1 MSRVLIIEDEYAL
14 AAALSTVVRRLGAE
28 PVVAASGQGGIEK
41 AKKQHFDLVLLD
53 IGLPDMSG
61 LKVLATLRAEPE
73 PPPILIITAHG
84 TLENALEARRLGA
97 HDYFLKPLNLA
108 DMQPCLRALLQPLP
122 MEKSDVPVKSGA
134 DQALMIG
141 AAPGMQRCFAV
152 IAQACAADAPVLL
165 SGPRGSGKTLAA
177 QVIHRNS
184 AKASAPWVIFRAD
197 EWPEAEME
205 KALMHAFEEARGSS
219 LLIEEIGS
227 LPLPLQALV
236 SRMIT
241 ESDRRVL
248 ATSSAILAELITAGR
263 FREDL
268 YYQLAVLQVCLPALS
283 DRVEDIAA
291 LACFLLG
298 RAAPQ
303 RELILAPETLL
314 YLKAHAWPGHV
325 RELGAAMQHAA
336 AVCPN
341 SLVLPRHL
349 PAAVAASIQDGA
361 SNHLDAALNR
371 ALTAWL
377 DMRVTGPDEA
387 LPEYEA
393 LLAQVEKQMLASLLV
408 RFDDKPTRLAAA
420 LKMNRAT
427 LRRKLRELLG
437 RE

>member
-14 AAALSTVVRRLGAE
+14 AAALSTLVRRLGAE

-41 AKKQHFDLVLLD
+41 AQRQRFDLVLLD

-61 LKVLATLRAEPE
+61 LEVLSVLREADE
-73 PPPILIITAHG
+73 PPPVLIITAHG
-84 TLENALEARRLGA
+84 TLENALEARKRGA

-108 DMQPCLRALLQPLP
+108 EMQPCLRALLQPAKAENIGMP
-122 MEKSDVPVKSGA
+122 GKSVT

-141 AAPGMQRCFAV
+141 AAQGMQRCFAV
-152 IAQACAADAPVLL
+152 IAQACATAAPVLL

-184 AKASAPWVIFRAD
+184 AQAQTAWIVFRAD
-197 EWPEAEME
+197 EWPETEME
-205 KALMHAFEEARGSS
+205 NALANALESARAGT
-219 LLIEEIGS
+219 LLIEEVGT

-236 SRMIT
+236 SRAIT
-241 ESDRRVL
+241 EGGRRVL
-248 ATSSAILAELITAGR
+248 ATTSVPLLDLIAAGR

-268 YYQLAVLQVCLPALS
+268 YYQLAVLQVALPALS
-283 DRVEDIAA
+283 ERVEDITT

-298 RAAPQ
+298 RSAPD
-303 RELILAPETLL
+303 RELTLAPDALAH
-314 YLKAHAWPGHV
+314 LKAYAWPGNV
-325 RELGAAMQHAA
+325 RELATAMQHAA

-341 SLVLPRHL
+341 SLVLSRHL
-349 PAAVAASIQDGA
+349 PEAIASSIQDGA
-361 SNHLDAALNR
+361 STHLDATLNR

-377 DMRVTGPDEA
+377 DQRVTGHEEA
-387 LPEYEA
+387 LPEYDV
-393 LLAQVEKQMLASLLV
+393 LLAQVEKQMLASLLE
-408 RFDDKPTRLAAA
+408 RFEDKPTRLATA
-420 LKMNRAT
+420 LNMNRAT